1 MCSLYSHSHSHC
13 GITLLTTCLPFFLSS
28 SLPFFLSFFLSSSLR
43 RQVNEQRNL
52 NHPNVVRVIGVCLDV
67 GKFSIVMEYAEKGSL
82 FNVLETLRRAWDAQ
96 VRGLIGCLEVLIGC
110 LERGTHVRGEE
121 KCTMSR
127 CGLLC
132 CDTCVVIRVLCCDV
146 CGGSLAA
153 SCSLLQ
159 HKLTHIL
166 CLFINPFIK

>member
-1 MCSLYSHSHSHC
+1 MCSVCVVYTHTHTHTVASHF
-13 GITLLTTCLPFFLSS
+13 LQPFFLVFLSS
-28 SLPFFLSFFLSSSLR
+28 SLPLFLSSFLPSFLPFFLSSSLR

-96 VRGLIGCLEVLIGC
+96 VRGVIGCLEVLIGC

-132 CDTCVVIRVLCCDV
+132 CDTCVCDTCVVLWCV
-146 CGGSLAA
+146 WW
-153 SCSLLQ
+153 
-159 HKLTHIL
+159 
-166 CLFINPFIK
+166 